1 MLLYTKI
8 NRTPFVL
15 PQTKELT
22 MNNITKYKKTFSKFH
37 LEQAEEY
44 ETHNI
49 VVIIRYK
56 NIRGSQISLSIPI
69 YKFRE
74 PSQLFKILL
83 SKGFPLPNNGHDFCA
98 VLSEYKFSKTV
109 LLSSQSGWYKS
120 NDDKYCYVL
129 PNLSF
134 GYNYNPVIFNCDN
147 TENKEICRCGSL
159 KEYQRLLD
167 ICRYSPPAILT
178 IGAALSTFCLFPFG
192 FETFGI
198 HLFGDSS
205 IGKSTLGRLACSILG
220 NSKSYIS
227 WKTTDGGI
235 EEVCFTHRDRVLVFD
250 EAKLLAPTRS
260 EVAVKIS
267 NASYFICAGQTKKR
281 LTSYNK
287 ENKLNVGGW
296 ELTFISTG
304 EFGIIENAQATGHLK
319 DDGEKLRFI
328 DVPAQMSEKYGIFS
342 KLPKQYSDS
351 LEIIDDINQ
360 TLQDNYGLLGRI
372 FLKKLVNILN
382 KDENSFK
389 KHFYQ
394 NLNFFIDNVGI
405 NVKSG
410 YSQRFLSRFAFTY
423 AVLIQAYEWKLIP
436 WKPNR
441 IFKAIK
447 KMYALALNCIRDD
460 ADILNEGLGILK
472 QTLSTKNDSY
482 VSLKRMKNKE
492 DIKEAWNDKKFF
504 AQKNPQD
511 ELVWIIP
518 SQTFKSWFATSKQA
532 QLVKEALGELIQK
545 NNEGYT
551 LCSLGYGIRKRAIC
565 LNRKKLK
572 KLLSK

>member
-147 TENKEICRCGSL
+147 TENKEVCCCGSL

-267 NASYFICAGQTKKR
+267 NASYFICAGQTKK
-281 LTSYNK
+281 TS
-287 ENKLNVGGW
+287 
-296 ELTFISTG
+296 
-304 EFGIIENAQATGHLK
+304 
-319 DDGEKLRFI
+319 
-328 DVPAQMSEKYGIFS
+328 
-342 KLPKQYSDS
+342 
-351 LEIIDDINQ
+351 
-360 TLQDNYGLLGRI
+360 
-372 FLKKLVNILN
+372 NIL
-382 KDENSFK
+382 
-389 KHFYQ
+389 
-394 NLNFFIDNVGI
+394 
-405 NVKSG
+405 
-410 YSQRFLSRFAFTY
+410 
-423 AVLIQAYEWKLIP
+423 
-436 WKPNR
+436 
-441 IFKAIK
+441 
-447 KMYALALNCIRDD
+447 
-460 ADILNEGLGILK
+460 
-472 QTLSTKNDSY
+472 
-482 VSLKRMKNKE
+482 
-492 DIKEAWNDKKFF
+492 
-504 AQKNPQD
+504 
-511 ELVWIIP
+511 
-518 SQTFKSWFATSKQA
+518 
-532 QLVKEALGELIQK
+532 
-545 NNEGYT
+545 
-551 LCSLGYGIRKRAIC
+551 
-565 LNRKKLK
+565 
-572 KLLSK
+572 

>member
-147 TENKEICRCGSL
+147 TENKEVCCCGSL

-328 DVPAQMSEKYGIFS
+328 DVPAQTSEKYGIFS

-351 LEIIDDINQ
+351 SEIIDDINQ
-360 TLQDNYGLLGRI
+360 TLQNNYGLLG
-372 FLKKLVNILN
+372 
-382 KDENSFK
+382 
-389 KHFYQ
+389 
-394 NLNFFIDNVGI
+394 
-405 NVKSG
+405 
-410 YSQRFLSRFAFTY
+410 LS
-423 AVLIQAYEWKLIP
+423 LIHISEP
-436 WKPNR
+436 TR
-441 IFKAIK
+441 
-447 KMYALALNCIRDD
+447 R
-460 ADILNEGLGILK
+460 
-472 QTLSTKNDSY
+472 S
-482 VSLKRMKNKE
+482 
-492 DIKEAWNDKKFF
+492 
-504 AQKNPQD
+504 
-511 ELVWIIP
+511 
-518 SQTFKSWFATSKQA
+518 
-532 QLVKEALGELIQK
+532 
-545 NNEGYT
+545 
-551 LCSLGYGIRKRAIC
+551 
-565 LNRKKLK
+565 
-572 KLLSK
+572 

>member
-1 MLLYTKI
+1 
-8 NRTPFVL
+8 
-15 PQTKELT
+15 

-49 VVIIRYK
+49 VVIIQYK

-83 SKGFPLPNNGHDFCA
+83 SKGFPLPNDGHDFCA

-147 TENKEICRCGSL
+147 TENKEVCRCGSL

-351 LEIIDDINQ
+351 LEIIDNINQ
-360 TLQDNYGLLGRI
+360 TLQDNYGLLGHI

-460 ADILNEGLGILK
+460 EDILNEGLGILK

-482 VSLKRMKNKE
+482 ASLKRMKSKE

-504 AQKNPQD
+504 AQKNPQY
-511 ELVWIIP
+511 EFV
-518 SQTFKSWFATSKQA
+518 
-532 QLVKEALGELIQK
+532 
-545 NNEGYT
+545 
-551 LCSLGYGIRKRAIC
+551 
-565 LNRKKLK
+565 
-572 KLLSK
+572 

>member
-1 MLLYTKI
+1 MFLYTKT
-8 NRTPFVL
+8 NRTPFV
-15 PQTKELT
+15 PSQIKELM

-49 VVIIRYK
+49 VVIIQYK

-83 SKGFPLPNNGHDFCA
+83 SKGFPLPNDGHDFCA

-147 TENKEICRCGSL
+147 TENKEVCRCGSL

-351 LEIIDDINQ
+351 LEIIDNINQ
-360 TLQDNYGLLGRI
+360 TLQDNYGLLGHI

-389 KHFYQ
+389 SI
-394 NLNFFIDNVGI
+394 FI
-405 NVKSG
+405 K
-410 YSQRFLSRFAFTY
+410 T
-423 AVLIQAYEWKLIP
+423 
-436 WKPNR
+436 
-441 IFKAIK
+441 
-447 KMYALALNCIRDD
+447 
-460 ADILNEGLGILK
+460 
-472 QTLSTKNDSY
+472 
-482 VSLKRMKNKE
+482 
-492 DIKEAWNDKKFF
+492 
-504 AQKNPQD
+504 
-511 ELVWIIP
+511 
-518 SQTFKSWFATSKQA
+518 
-532 QLVKEALGELIQK
+532 
-545 NNEGYT
+545 
-551 LCSLGYGIRKRAIC
+551 
-565 LNRKKLK
+565 
-572 KLLSK
+572 